1 MKRFCIIVL
10 AILALLVFL
19 FIFHAHQTTDDLER
33 KIMASVDAVLEGGG
47 ECEIDLAMLATEF
60 EWDTVSIFVAGN
72 SAQIRSHL
80 KVDNDIFDG
89 IVFSLAGQPV
99 KVIMSTYQF
108 PQDLPP
114 RIGYSVKRSNAEDP
128 YFVSFPF
135 EHAKIQARKY
145 ISSDG
150 SYRYLLYTG
159 ISAADKE

>member
-1 MKRFCIIVL
+1 MKKFIII
-10 AILALLVFL
+10 AFALFVAALFIFL
-19 FIFHAHQTTDDLER
+19 FISNEHHKLDDLER
-33 KIMASVDAVLEGGG
+33 RIIASIDAVFEGEG
-47 ECEIDLAMLATEF
+47 ECEIDLSMLATGF

-80 KVDNDIFDG
+80 KVDNDISDG

-128 YFVSFPF
+128 YFVSLPF

-150 SYRYLLYTG
+150 SYRYLLYHGQT
-159 ISAADKE
+159 